1 MTKEQELLAAR
12 LEDYSRLGQK
22 RPCFLGF
29 LDEAQAAFCEDF
41 LSRCRVSTLFWGGYE
56 EAERVMVGF
65 FPEYLE
71 PAPRHF
77 PIVPLSLSYGRNLPL
92 SPSGIFLGP
101 SWPWVWSGMWWEIFW

>member
-41 LSRCRVSTLFWGGYE
+41 LSRRRVSTLFWGGYE

-71 PAPRHF
+71 PAPQHF
-77 PIVPLSLSYGRNLPL
+77 PIVPLSLSYRKEFTLTHRD
-92 SPSGIFLGP
+92 FLDRK
-101 SWPWVWSGMWWEIFW
+101 SVV

>member
-41 LSRCRVSTLFWGGYE
+41 LSRRRVSTLFFG
-56 EAERVMVGF
+56 AVMKRQSV
-65 FPEYLE
+65 
-71 PAPRHF
+71 
-77 PIVPLSLSYGRNLPL
+77 
-92 SPSGIFLGP
+92 
-101 SWPWVWSGMWWEIFW
+101 